1 VFTRRLAVHL
11 LAPTV
16 LVSLVLVVGCALA
29 AVYLNH
35 LNTHVSADL
44 TENVQST
51 QVAARLES
59 TTKELIKLLTSS
71 PLQVEKIEEKNQE
84 LAEDLKDADKLANL
98 EHEKTLVPQIRS
110 GLETYLERWK
120 KHNPASSGAVLAGEL
135 ETNVLVPSMKLRK
148 FNTDQIVE
156 SDRQNREIVTK
167 LRWGF
172 FLVGVGAPLFGLLL
186 GYAAARSLRHSIYQ
200 LSVRIRDAAGR
211 LNRELGEVRLD
222 EEGDLPGM
230 HRQMQ
235 DLLVEIERIVDQLQQ
250 REREVLRAEQL
261 AAVGQ
266 VAAGVAHEMRNPLT
280 SIKMLVQT
288 GLEGTPPSGLPAED
302 LTIIE
307 TEIRRME
314 QCIRLFIDFAR
325 PPRSERRPT
334 DLTEV
339 VRRTLA
345 LVEGRAHKQKVTVEP
360 VLPSEKVVVNI
371 DPEQIHQVLLN
382 LMLNSLDVLPH
393 GGKVRVA
400 IETDGKHNGVE
411 GNGAPKGVTVRVQD
425 NGPGI
430 ASQIQP
436 RLFEPFVSSKDTG
449 LGLGLSICKR
459 LVEGHGGSIQGQN
472 NPEGGAV
479 FEFTLRE

>member
-1 VFTRRLAVHL
+1 LAVHL

-16 LVSLVLVVGCALA
+16 VVSLVLVLGCAMA

-35 LNTHVSADL
+35 LNTHVSEDL
-44 TENVQST
+44 AENVEST
-51 QVAARLES
+51 QVAAQLES
-59 TTKELIKLLTSS
+59 TTKELIRLLKSE
-71 PLQVEKIEEKNQE
+71 PLQVEKIEEENE
-84 LAEDLKDADKLANL
+84 VARRLLKDADKLANL
-98 EHEKTLVPQIRS
+98 EHEKELVPQIRDGVNS
-110 GLETYLERWK
+110 YLERWAA
-120 KHNPASSGAVLAGEL
+120 HNPMDSGAALADNL
-135 ETNVLVPSMKLRK
+135 EANVLVPSIKLRK
-148 FNTDQIVE
+148 FNTDQIAASE
-156 SDRQNREIVTK
+156 QQNREIVTQ
-167 LRWGF
+167 LRWGLF
-172 FLVGVGAPLFGLLL
+172 AVGVGAPLFGLLL

-211 LNRELGEVRLD
+211 LNRELGQVRLD
-222 EEGDLPGM
+222 EEGDLPAM

-235 DLLVEIERIVDQLQQ
+235 QLLQEIERVVDQLQQ

-288 GLEGTPPSGLPAED
+288 GLEGSPPTGLLAED

-307 TEIRRME
+307 REIRRME
-314 QCIRLFIDFAR
+314 QCIRLLLDFAR
-325 PPRSERRPT
+325 PPRCERRRT
-334 DLTEV
+334 DLCEV
-339 VRRTLA
+339 VRHTVA
-345 LVEGRAHKQKVTVEP
+345 LVEGRARKQKVELDP
-360 VLPSEKVVVNI
+360 VLPPQPVIVNI
-371 DPEQIHQVLLN
+371 DPEQVHQVLLN

-400 IETDGKHNGVE
+400 IE
-411 GNGAPKGVTVRVQD
+411 GNGTATLTETNGAAGKAQCVAVRVED

-430 ASQIQP
+430 AAQIQP
-436 RLFEPFVSSKDTG
+436 RLFEPFVSNKDTG

-459 LVEGHGGSIQGQN
+459 LVEGHGGTIHGANSPG
-472 NPEGGAV
+472 GGAV